1 MKPSILITI
10 PQPHANKEENENV
23 SLTDECQLSVVL
35 RSIFGN
41 AVKKTP

>member
-35 RSIFGN
+35 RN

>member
-1 MKPSILITI
+1 MKPSILIKI
-10 PQPHANKEENENV
+10 PQPHATKEENENV
-23 SLTDECQLSVVL
+23 SLTDECQLFVVL